1 VQAAA
6 TSDGGKA
13 AIVTRWPFRYNAVFY
28 ASWNEKNRATP
39 MTSRVFNF
47 SAGPAVLPEPVL
59 AEVQRDLMAL
69 PGVGASILEISH
81 RSKTFGS
88 IIGQAEMNL
97 RQLLS
102 IPDDYAVLML
112 QGGARLLFSMIPM
125 NLMGEGRQTC
135 DYIVTGSWSKYAAQ
149 EAPKFGETRIAWD
162 GKPTNYDRLPAQ
174 SELRLDPK
182 AAYVYYASNE
192 TIQGIQFQHEPG
204 VGDVPL
210 VCDASS
216 DFLSRPVDMRK
227 YGIYYACAQKNAGPA
242 GLSVVVIRKDLLE
255 RSREMLPG
263 YLNFQIHAEARSL
276 WNTAP
281 TFPIYVL
288 MLVTKWLITDIGG
301 LEKMETQNRAK
312 AKMLYDVIDA
322 SNGFYAGHAQPDCR
336 SMMNVSFRLPSD
348 ELTHA
353 FLAGAG
359 ERGMT
364 DLSGHRSVGGI
375 RASIYNAMPVAGVE
389 TLRDFMIEF
398 LNANAK

>member
-1 VQAAA
+1 
-6 TSDGGKA
+6 
-13 AIVTRWPFRYNAVFY
+13 
-28 ASWNEKNRATP
+28 
-39 MTSRVFNF
+39 MTQRVYNF
-47 SAGPAVLPEPVL
+47 SPGPAVLPEPVL

-81 RSKTFGS
+81 RSSTFEN
-88 IIGQAEMNL
+88 IIQQAESNL

-112 QGGARLLFSMIPM
+112 QGGGRLQFSMIPM
-125 NLMGEGRQTC
+125 NLVGEGRRTC

-149 EAPKFGETRIAWD
+149 EAPKFGETRIVWD
-162 GKPTNYDRLPAQ
+162 GKSNNYNRLPEP

-192 TIQGIQFQHEPG
+192 TIQGVQFASEPQ
-204 VGDVPL
+204 VGNVPL

-216 DFLSRPVDMRK
+216 DFLSRPVDVRK

-242 GLSVVVIRKDLLE
+242 GLTLLVIRKDLLQ
-255 RSREMLPG
+255 RSRESLPG
-263 YLNFQIHAEARSL
+263 YLNFQIHAEAQSL

-281 TFPIYVL
+281 TFPIYVF

-301 LEKMETQNRAK
+301 LDKMEALNRSK
-312 AKMLYDVIDA
+312 AKLLYDVIDQ
-322 SNGFYAGHAQPDCR
+322 SNGYYTGHAKPDCR

-348 ELTHA
+348 ELTNK
-353 FLAGAG
+353 FVQGAE

-364 DLSGHRSVGGI
+364 DLRGHRSVGGI
-375 RASIYNAMPVAGVE
+375 RASIYNAMPVEGVE
-389 TLRDFMIEF
+389 ELRDFMIEF
-398 LNANAK
+398 RNQNAK